1 MKKSLALVFILFACS
16 TNVFSQD
23 SIAVEPIAID
33 SITGIGKYQWGASL
47 DDIGCPENPFG
58 ACNHYPERFWMG
70 RFPIYRIESVVSKKR
85 GGLYQVQI
93 FFKNRDAEQI
103 IAQTKEMYGEPT
115 SMTNTGME
123 WQSAK
128 NKVWLSSYN
137 AGADSFVSITY
148 KKLIE

>member
-1 MKKSLALVFILFACS
+1 MRKSFTLLFILMAFNTS
-16 TNVFSQD
+16 VFSQD
-23 SIAVEPIAID
+23 SIAVQLTAVD

-93 FFKNRDAEQI
+93 FFKNRDAEGI
-103 IAQTKEMYGEPT
+103 MAQTKEMYGEPT
-115 SMTNTGME
+115 AMTNTGME
-123 WQSAK
+123 WKSTK
-128 NKVWLSSYN
+128 NKVLLSSYE
-137 AGADSFVSITY
+137 AGADTFVSITY
-148 KKLIE
+148 QKLIQ